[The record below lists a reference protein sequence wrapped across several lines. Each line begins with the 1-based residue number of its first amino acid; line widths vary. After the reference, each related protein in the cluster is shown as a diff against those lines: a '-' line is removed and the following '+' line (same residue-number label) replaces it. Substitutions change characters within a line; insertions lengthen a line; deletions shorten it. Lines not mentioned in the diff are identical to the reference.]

1 MRVVVQ
7 RVAEAAVRVEGEVV
21 GEIGPGFMIL
31 FCAAAG
37 DTDADAAFLAR
48 KIAALRIFTDDAG
61 KMNLSLK
68 DTGGSALVVSQFTLA
83 AQWRNGNR
91 PGVSLAAPPRRGR
104 TPLPS
109 FPRPAGGG
117 GHSGGDRR
125 LRRGDG
131 GLPGQPGAGDDPDGH
146 PRPALKDA
154 SSLGHGSHYP
164 SRYLE

>member
-7 RVAEAAVRVEGEVV
+7 RVAEAAVRVEDEVV

-31 FCAAAG
+31 FCAEAG

-91 PGVSLAAPPRRGR
+91 PGFSLAAPPAEGERLYLLFRNLLAAEDIPVATGVFGAAMAVSLVNQGPVTILMDTR
-104 TPLPS
+104 D
-109 FPRPAGGG
+109 PR
-117 GHSGGDRR
+117 
-125 LRRGDG
+125 
-131 GLPGQPGAGDDPDGH
+131 
-146 PRPALKDA
+146 
-154 SSLGHGSHYP
+154 
-164 SRYLE
+164 